1 MTAYRHVIQCP
12 AYPDG
17 GFVPPACAFERAG
30 PEQAFRRWAPP
41 SGKIVMMRATRRA
54 KFTVAAAVLAA
65 GAAACTVPGTT
76 TGGATGHRDSAPPTS
91 SAAVA
96 SALSQAGVESVTPD
110 RRVGALFLGDTT
122 THTCSG
128 SVLASASADLILTAA
143 HCLLDGVDTTFVPGF
158 GADAGDTWHVSSVY
172 LDPRWLTEQDPEAD
186 YAIVRVTG
194 DSDASLMSAAGG
206 GLTLGSAPAV
216 GTPVTV
222 TGYPMG
228 EGGSPLACRGAAESS
243 PQGFPSLA
251 CAGLTDGFSGAP
263 WVSGST
269 VTGLVGGLDGGGC
282 DDDVSYSP
290 RFDDRIARL
299 LTRAEAGGP
308 GDAAPAAPQ
317 SDC

>member
-1 MTAYRHVIQCP
+1 
-12 AYPDG
+12 
-17 GFVPPACAFERAG
+17 
-30 PEQAFRRWAPP
+30 
-41 SGKIVMMRATRRA
+41 MMRVTRMT
-54 KFTVAAAVLAA
+54 KFTIAAAVMAA
-65 GAAACTVPGTT
+65 GTAACTVPGTT
-76 TGGATGHRDSAPPTS
+76 TGGAAGRPEPAPPSSSAP
-91 SAAVA
+91 AA
-96 SALSQAGVESVTPD
+96 SALSEAGAESVTPD

-128 SVLASASADLILTAA
+128 SVLASPSADLILTAA

-158 GADAGDTWHVSSVY
+158 GAGAGDTWHVSRVY
-172 LDPRWLTEQDPEAD
+172 LDPRWLAGQDPQAD

-194 DSDASLMSAAGG
+194 DTGASLLSAAGG
-206 GLTLGSAPAV
+206 GLTLGSAPAA
-216 GTPVTV
+216 GSPVMV

-228 EGGSPLACRGAAESS
+228 EGGSPLACRGATESS

-299 LTRAEAGGP
+299 LARAEADGP
-308 GDAAPAAPQ
+308 GDAAPAALE

>member
-1 MTAYRHVIQCP
+1 
-12 AYPDG
+12 
-17 GFVPPACAFERAG
+17 
-30 PEQAFRRWAPP
+30 
-41 SGKIVMMRATRRA
+41 MMRLTRMA
-54 KFTVAAAVLAA
+54 IFTVAAALTVA
-65 GAAACTVPGTT
+65 GAAACTVPGPTA
-76 TGGATGHRDSAPPTS
+76 GGAAANLTTAPPS
-91 SAAVA
+91 STPAAA

-128 SVLASASADLILTAA
+128 SVLATPTADLILTAA

-158 GADAGDTWHVSSVY
+158 GAGAGDTWHVSSVY
-172 LDPRWLTEQDPEAD
+172 LDSRWLADQDPQAD

-194 DSDASLMSAAGG
+194 DSTASLLAESGG
-206 GLTLGSAPAV
+206 GLTLGSAPAA
-216 GTPVTV
+216 GSPVTV

-228 EGGSPLACRGAAESS
+228 EGGSPMACRGVTAPSL
-243 PQGFPSLA
+243 QGFPALA
-251 CAGLTDGFSGAP
+251 CAGVTDGFSGAP

-299 LTRAEAGGP
+299 LVRAEADGP
-308 GDAAPAAPQ
+308 GDAAPAALE
-317 SDC
+317 SDCQ

>member
-1 MTAYRHVIQCP
+1 
-12 AYPDG
+12 
-17 GFVPPACAFERAG
+17 
-30 PEQAFRRWAPP
+30 
-41 SGKIVMMRATRRA
+41 MRGTRIT
-54 KFTVAAAVLAA
+54 KFAVAAAMQAA
-65 GAAACTVPGTT
+65 GAVACTVPGTT
-76 TGGATGHRDSAPPTS
+76 TGGAAGPPTS
-91 SAAVA
+91 VPPSSAAAA

-128 SVLASASADLILTAA
+128 SVLATVSADLILTAA

-158 GADAGDTWHVSSVY
+158 GAGAGDTWHVSTVY
-172 LDPRWLTEQDPEAD
+172 LDPRWLADQDPEAD

-194 DSDASLMSAAGG
+194 DSGASLMSAAGG
-206 GLTLGSAPAV
+206 GLALGSAP
-216 GTPVTV
+216 GTGNPVTV

-228 EGGSPLACRGAAESS
+228 EGGSPLACQGAVESS

-263 WVSGST
+263 WVSGAT

-308 GDAAPAAPQ
+308 GDAAPAAPE

>member
-1 MTAYRHVIQCP
+1 
-12 AYPDG
+12 
-17 GFVPPACAFERAG
+17 
-30 PEQAFRRWAPP
+30 
-41 SGKIVMMRATRRA
+41 MMQVTRMV
-54 KFTVAAAVLAA
+54 KLTVAAAAMTA
-65 GAAACTVPGTT
+65 GVAACTGPGAMTA
-76 TGGATGHRDSAPPTS
+76 GGGTAAPAPAAPS
-91 SAAVA
+91 SPPVAA
-96 SALSQAGVESVTPD
+96 SPLSQAGAESVTPD

-128 SVLASASADLILTAA
+128 SVLASASGNLILTAA

-158 GADAGDTWHVSSVY
+158 DTSGGDTWHVSTVY
-172 LDPRWLTEQDPEAD
+172 LDPRWLAEQDPQAD

-194 DSDASLMSAAGG
+194 GSGASLLAAAGG
-206 GLTLGSAPAV
+206 GLTLGSAPAPGV
-216 GTPVTV
+216 PVTV

-228 EGGSPLACRGAAESS
+228 EGGSPLACRGATEWS

-251 CAGLTDGFSGAP
+251 CAGLTDGFSGSP

-290 RFDDRIARL
+290 HFDDRIARL
-299 LTRAEAGGP
+299 LVRAEAGGP
-308 GDAAPAAPQ
+308 GDAAPAALE